1 MFFFWKGPTLYTVA
15 QFLSGKETQ
24 HGKKGRKKLLC
35 EVVFHWCVSIRILMR
50 HVYINPVFS
59 QFGTANLQSPA
70 EPCAV
75 GFLFLA
81 PEVFCCFWNC
91 SFKNKLLPV
100 FLANCSFKNKLVFF
114 LCNCSFGTRT
124 FVYSFN
130 CSLRTTSPCDN
141 DISCLVCLPWTVTF
155 QVRLCSFLIWTNIAV
170 QFYLSS
176 SCIFPA
182 LFTTLTVVF
191 LYLQIVRSVPV
202 KDLSA
207 ITVAYFVVNSKYI
220 FFL

>member
-114 LCNCSFGTRT
+114 LCNCSWNKNLRV
-124 FVYSFN
+124 FVQLFFKN
-130 CSLRTTSPCDN
+130 NFSLRQRY
-141 DISCLVCLPWTVTF
+141 LVPRVPSLNC
-155 QVRLCSFLIWTNIAV
+155 
-170 QFYLSS
+170 Y
-176 SCIFPA
+176 FPGK
-182 LFTTLTVVF
+182 VVF
-191 LYLQIVRSVPV
+191 FP
-202 KDLSA
+202 DLNKHCSS
-207 ITVAYFVVNSKYI
+207 ILLKFKLHFSRPFYNVNGC
-220 FFL
+220 FPLFADCP